1 MDILL
6 VVVATSIVVLGISL
20 AAMFWLNKS
29 INQTGR

>member
-6 VVVATSIVVLGISL
+6 VVVATSIVVLGICF
-20 AAMFWLNKS
+20 AAMYWLNKS